1 MTTHIAPANHAAPG
15 TAGSPVDPQTP
26 IVELRGIT
34 KRYGSVEALAGIDL
48 DVMPGEIVA
57 VLGPNGAGKTT
68 AIAIMLGLRQPSVGT
83 VRVFGEDPLHAGV
96 RERIGAMLQESGIP
110 ATLRVGEVV
119 DLFRAYYPL
128 ALPRDE
134 VLAAADLLDLRDRPA
149 GKLSGGQRQRLY
161 FALALAGDP
170 DLLFLDEP
178 TVGMDVAA
186 RRAFWDRIRALAE
199 LGKTVL
205 FSTHLLEEADALAT
219 RIVLIDRGR
228 VIAAGTPAEIKA
240 RVAGKRIRVRGP
252 LSTDAIGAIPGITS
266 VARHG
271 GYHLLT
277 AEDAMPVLR
286 HLMALGSL
294 VEEVTVEDAGLEAAF
309 LGLTEEGADR

>member
-1 MTTHIAPANHAAPG
+1 MTTLVAPTNRVAPE
-15 TAGSPVDPQTP
+15 TADVPAGRQTP
-26 IVELRGIT
+26 IVELRDIT
-34 KRYGSVEALAGIDL
+34 KRYGSVEALAGLDL

-57 VLGPNGAGKTT
+57 VLGPNGAGKTS
-68 AIAIMLGLRQPSVGT
+68 AIAIMLGLRQPTAGT
-83 VRVFGEDPLHAGV
+83 VRIFGRDPLHAGV
-96 RERIGAMLQESGIP
+96 RARIGAMLQESGIP
-110 ATLRVGEVV
+110 ATLKVGEVV

-128 ALPRDE
+128 ALPRDD

-161 FALALAGDP
+161 FALAIAGDP

-186 RRAFWDRIRALAE
+186 RRAFWDRIRALGE

-205 FSTHLLEEADALAT
+205 FSTHLLDEADALAT

-228 VIAAGTPAEIKA
+228 VVATGTPAEIKA
-240 RVAGKRIRVRGP
+240 RVAGKQIRVRGS
-252 LSTDAIGAIPGITS
+252 LSTDALVAIPGVTS
-266 VARHG
+266 VTRNG

-277 AEDAMPVLR
+277 AGDAMPVLR
-286 HLMALGSL
+286 HLMTLGPL

-309 LGLTEEGADR
+309 LGLTDKGTDR